1 MLSWGE
7 KGPVKIARPNLPRS
21 GHQRELLRAKGQFW
35 TPGWVAEF
43 MVAYALQDNPKQMLD
58 PALGEGVFFRAAK
71 QFAKSHR
78 FNLSLFGRDV
88 DPEVLLRAN
97 HSGLNKD
104 DLQHVELRDFVLD
117 PPAQMFPSIVAN
129 PPYIRHHR
137 LAPSQKSE
145 LRAFARETI
154 GHNIDGRAGFHVY
167 FLIRALKTLS
177 PGGRLSFI
185 VSADICEGVFA
196 HVLWQWIAS
205 RYRLDA
211 VITFSDEASPFPDID
226 TNAIVFCIQ
235 NARPQKTF
243 SWIKCK
249 QKSSDELAAFLLKG
263 HSPKSAA
270 FEIHKRNT
278 AEAISTGLSRPP
290 TDLSKHHYTLG
301 DFASVMRGIVT
312 GDNAFFFMTQSRANE
327 LSIPEPLLTHAI
339 GRVRDVEGDQ
349 VSPQDLVRLEKQ
361 GRPTRLL
368 NVNGFP
374 LHQLPKTVQEY
385 LKQGEQLG
393 IDKKTLIRTRKP
405 WYRMETRKTPP
416 IMFAYLGRRNTRFIR
431 NRAGVVPLTC
441 LLCIYPKFSDDNFVE
456 RLWRVLSAPDT
467 VANLKKVGKSY
478 GGGAIKVEPRAL
490 ERLPLPE
497 HLVIEQRLE
506 DYAQAKQRTLFD

>member
-167 FLIRALKTLS
+167 FLI
-177 PGGRLSFI
+177 I
-185 VSADICEGVFA
+185 V
-196 HVLWQWIAS
+196 VL
-205 RYRLDA
+205 
-211 VITFSDEASPFPDID
+211 
-226 TNAIVFCIQ
+226 
-235 NARPQKTF
+235 
-243 SWIKCK
+243 
-249 QKSSDELAAFLLKG
+249 
-263 HSPKSAA
+263 
-270 FEIHKRNT
+270 
-278 AEAISTGLSRPP
+278 
-290 TDLSKHHYTLG
+290 
-301 DFASVMRGIVT
+301 
-312 GDNAFFFMTQSRANE
+312 
-327 LSIPEPLLTHAI
+327 
-339 GRVRDVEGDQ
+339 
-349 VSPQDLVRLEKQ
+349 
-361 GRPTRLL
+361 
-368 NVNGFP
+368 
-374 LHQLPKTVQEY
+374 
-385 LKQGEQLG
+385 
-393 IDKKTLIRTRKP
+393 
-405 WYRMETRKTPP
+405 
-416 IMFAYLGRRNTRFIR
+416 
-431 NRAGVVPLTC
+431 
-441 LLCIYPKFSDDNFVE
+441 
-456 RLWRVLSAPDT
+456 
-467 VANLKKVGKSY
+467 
-478 GGGAIKVEPRAL
+478 
-490 ERLPLPE
+490 
-497 HLVIEQRLE
+497 
-506 DYAQAKQRTLFD
+506 